1 LRGVN
6 VANSLLRWFSSLS
19 IRWKLQLGFFM
30 VTMLTT
36 IYNRWLA
43 SSELQKLIDIA
54 QKDGVAAPVIAQLQE
69 NHSAFIFNS
78 FWESGIE
85 FAIQFV
91 IIGVLAATFVKP
103 IKALCEALKAV
114 EQGDLTKGVANTSH
128 DEIGTLERSFNEM
141 LARLGGIMRNIEES
155 GRQMGQSVFQIA
167 AISREIA
174 EIGKN
179 EQNRSAEVSAATV
192 QLHQVSETVQQLAH
206 DATSRA
212 TRTEEQARAGI
223 LTVQSNIAEMEQTVQ
238 EVNRAAAEI
247 HELDAAAEQI
257 HKIIDTIRTLAEQTN
272 LLALNAA
279 IEAARA
285 GEQGRGFAVV
295 ADEVRKLAERTT
307 GATGEISGIVGALTG
322 KVGQVAATMTGVVER
337 VHANQQTAGETA
349 NVIEQMAG
357 DVTRTAAANQQI
369 SQVSSEQLDQFR
381 RMNGTLENLFA
392 TLKESSSKVET
403 TANIGDDLYAITQKL
418 NAMMADFTFEH
429 GEGRLAPA
437 QHEKRRHP
445 RAENHLLVHVH
456 QNGRSIDGL
465 SSDLSLS
472 GARVRLSD
480 QIEPDSP
487 VELEWYLPYENL
499 EQYRSQTPLRIAGRV
514 AWQRREGDG
523 YLCGIA
529 FAALDAHKQQ
539 QLKRC
544 FEFFGKNPE
553 F

>member
-1 LRGVN
+1 VT
-6 VANSLLRWFSSLS
+6 ASLVRWFSSLS

-54 QKDGVAAPVIAQLQE
+54 EHDGVNAAVIAQLKAS
-69 NHSAFIFNS
+69 HSAFIFNS

-91 IIGVLAATFVKP
+91 IIGALAATFVRP
-103 IKALCEALKAV
+103 IKALCAALKAV
-114 EQGDLTKGVANTSH
+114 EQGDLTRGVANTSH
-128 DEIGTLERSFNEM
+128 DEIGTLEHSFNNM
-141 LARLGGIMRNIEES
+141 LAKLNGIMRNIEES

-174 EIGKN
+174 EIGKS
-179 EQNRSAEVSAATV
+179 EQSRSEEVSSATK

-206 DATSRA
+206 DATTRA
-212 TRTEEQARAGI
+212 RQTEGQAREGI
-223 LTVQSNIAEMEQTVQ
+223 LTVQSNIAEMGETVQ

-247 HELDAAAEQI
+247 HELDEAAEKI

-322 KVGQVAATMTGVVER
+322 KVGQVTATMNGVVER
-337 VHANQQTAGETA
+337 VHANQKTAGETA
-349 NVIEQMAG
+349 HVIERMAG
-357 DVTRTAAANQQI
+357 DVTRTAAANHQI
-369 SQVSSEQLDQFR
+369 SEVSREQLEQFR
-381 RMNGTLENLFA
+381 RMNVTLENLFA
-392 TLKESSSKVET
+392 TLKESASKVET
-403 TANIGDDLYAITQKL
+403 TANIGDDLYAVTEKL
-418 NAMMADFTFEH
+418 NALMAGFAFEH
-429 GEGRLAPA
+429 EEERLSPA

-445 RAENHLLVHVH
+445 RADNHLLVQVH
-456 QNGRSIDGL
+456 QNGRRVDGL

-472 GARVRLSD
+472 GARVRLSE
-480 QIEPDSP
+480 QLATDSP
-487 VELEWYLPYENL
+487 IELELYLPCENL
-499 EQYRSQTPLRIAGRV
+499 EKYRSQTPLRIPGRV
-514 AWQRREGDG
+514 AWQRGEGDAN
-523 YLCGIA
+523 LCGIA
-529 FAALDAHKQQ
+529 FSALDAHKTQ

-544 FEFFGKNPE
+544 FEFFGTNAE